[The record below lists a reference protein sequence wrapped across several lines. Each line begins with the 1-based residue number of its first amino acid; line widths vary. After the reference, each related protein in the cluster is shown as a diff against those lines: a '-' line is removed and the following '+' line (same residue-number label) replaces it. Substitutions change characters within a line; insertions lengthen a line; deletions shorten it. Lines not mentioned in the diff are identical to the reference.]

1 MGRDRSET
9 GLPSGVRYPGT
20 CTAVIGPMTL
30 TIKAQNSKIWVNTL
44 WGSICG
50 GDDRADAAAFKTGDL
65 DYVYGRL
72 LDNGVSMIQTDRPA
86 LLIKYLQEKGRHP
99 EFRKGRIRFK

>member
-30 TIKAQNSKIWVNTL
+30 TIKAQNAL
-44 WGSICG
+44 
-50 GDDRADAAAFKTGDL
+50 AAASVRTSVAKIGSGSARAGCAYGLIFPCVCQRNVTEVLSGAGIRVRQILDAGD
-65 DYVYGRL
+65 
-72 LDNGVSMIQTDRPA
+72 GV
-86 LLIKYLQEKGRHP
+86 
-99 EFRKGRIRFK
+99 